1 MKLSNEKRKF
11 YFHSVNTLF
20 VLALLFLGF
29 GLFITFGPIRMK
41 LLLIS
46 IGVIL
51 LYFTHLWRGNPF
63 FQYDSE
69 GETLN
74 FTNRNFY
81 MLFGDPKVVKRAEF
95 PKRKLLG
102 YKISKNPLKRRLVLI
117 VRSKRTEN
125 ERSKQVFDI
134 TYLNKSER
142 KDLMRSLDKVM
153 KRNKQSTE

>member
-20 VLALLFLGF
+20 VLALLVLGF

-41 LLLIS
+41 LFLTA
-46 IGVIL
+46 IGVSF
-51 LYFTHLWRGNPF
+51 LYLIHLWRGNPF
-63 FQYDSE
+63 FQYDSD

-102 YKISKNPLKRRLVLI
+102 YKISNNPLRRKLILI
-117 VRSKRTEN
+117 VSSKRTES
-125 ERSKQVFDI
+125 EKSKQVFDI

-142 KDLMRSLDKVM
+142 KDLKRSLEKIM